1 VSRFQ
6 LGQKVLIGGS
16 ISTKHRDREG
26 IVINVQP
33 NRYTPPGVTS
43 LDKYTIRF
51 KGGDQVE
58 FYDIQ
63 LIAAP
68 ETA

>member
-26 IVINVQP
+26 IVIKVQP
-33 NRYTPPGVTS
+33 SRYTPPGVTS
-43 LDKYTIRF
+43 LDKYIIRF
-51 KGGDQVE
+51 QGGDQVE

-63 LIAAP
+63 LIPAS
-68 ETA
+68 ETT